1 MRQNFKIGFFFI
13 TLLTFSSPLLAF
25 DDVNVSVNSNT
36 NLSTDLSTTEL
47 LDQQLNN
54 AKGKVV
60 YVDFWAS
67 WCIPCR
73 KSFPWMNNLAA
84 QYQTQ
89 GLIIL
94 SINLDHSRV
103 LADEFLAQIPAN
115 FPVIYDPKG
124 NIAKKYQLKGMPSSF
139 IINRQGQI
147 VSAHVGFN
155 EEKKAAY
162 EQEIK
167 ALLTTTLD

>member
-13 TLLTFSSPLLAF
+13 TLLTFSSPLWAF

-47 LDQQLNN
+47 LDQQLNK
-54 AKGKVV
+54 AKGKVI

-167 ALLTTTLD
+167 ALLTSLD

>member
-1 MRQNFKIGFFFI
+1 VRQNFKTGFFFI
-13 TLLTFSSPLLAF
+13 TLLIFSSPLWAF
-25 DDVNVSVNSNT
+25 DNVNVSANSNT
-36 NLSTDLSTTEL
+36 NLSIDLSTTEL

-84 QYQTQ
+84 QYQAQ

-103 LADEFLAQIPAN
+103 LADRFLAQIPAN
-115 FPVIYDPKG
+115 FPIIYDPKG

-147 VSAHVGFN
+147 VSTHVGFN
-155 EEKKAAY
+155 EEKKSAY

-167 ALLTTTLD
+167 ALLTTSLD

>member
-1 MRQNFKIGFFFI
+1 MRQNFKTGFFFI
-13 TLLTFSSPLLAF
+13 TLLIFSSPLWAF
-25 DDVNVSVNSNT
+25 DDVNVSANSNT
-36 NLSTDLSTTEL
+36 NLSIDLSTTEL

-84 QYQTQ
+84 QYQAQ

-103 LADEFLAQIPAN
+103 LADRFLAQIPAN
-115 FPVIYDPKG
+115 FPIIYDPKG

-147 VSAHVGFN
+147 VSTHVGFN
-155 EEKKAAY
+155 EEKKSAY

-167 ALLTTTLD
+167 ALLTTSLD

>member
-1 MRQNFKIGFFFI
+1 VRQNFKIGFFFI

-167 ALLTTTLD
+167 ALLTTLD

>member
-1 MRQNFKIGFFFI
+1 MRQNFKTCFFFI
-13 TLLTFSSPLLAF
+13 TLLTFSSSLWAF
-25 DDVNVSVNSNT
+25 DDVNVSASLNT

-115 FPVIYDPKG
+115 FPVIYEIG
-124 NIAKKYQLKGMPSSF
+124 
-139 IINRQGQI
+139 R
-147 VSAHVGFN
+147 AHV
-155 EEKKAAY
+155 
-162 EQEIK
+162 
-167 ALLTTTLD
+167 

>member
-1 MRQNFKIGFFFI
+1 VRQNFKIGFFFI
-13 TLLTFSSPLLAF
+13 TLLTFSSPLSAF
-25 DDVNVSVNSNT
+25 DDVNVSANSNT
-36 NLSTDLSTTEL
+36 KLSTTEL
-47 LDQQLNN
+47 LDQQLTN

-73 KSFPWMNNLAA
+73 KSFPWMNNLVT

-89 GLIIL
+89 GLIVL

-115 FPVIYDPKG
+115 FPVIFDPKG
-124 NIAKKYQLKGMPSSF
+124 RIAKKYQLQGMPSSF

-155 EEKKAAY
+155 EEKKSAY

-167 ALLTTTLD
+167 TLLTALD